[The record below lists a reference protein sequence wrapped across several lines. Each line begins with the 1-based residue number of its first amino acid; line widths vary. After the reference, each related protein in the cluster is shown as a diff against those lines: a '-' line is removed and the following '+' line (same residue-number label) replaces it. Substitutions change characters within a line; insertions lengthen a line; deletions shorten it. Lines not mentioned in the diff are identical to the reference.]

1 MHRHY
6 ETTFIID
13 AYLTNDQIEEKILKY
28 TQLIENSEGKIDRVE
43 RWGKRRLAYE
53 IAKKQ
58 YGFYVYIRFEAPG
71 TIVQVLERDYKLD
84 DDILRYLTIL
94 ITPAALK
101 EEARQSRIAK
111 EKSDDEYENEKNSS
125 NESATTDED
134 KPKTSEKAEEKE

>member
-1 MHRHY
+1 MHRQY

-13 AYLTNDQIEEKILKY
+13 AYLTNDQIEEKIQKY
-28 TQLIENSEGKIDRVE
+28 TQLIENSEGKIVCLE

-58 YGFYVYIRFEAPG
+58 YGFYVYIRFEASG

-111 EKSDDEYENEKNSS
+111 EKSDDEDNSS
-125 NESATTDED
+125 NESAATDDED
-134 KPKTSEKAEEKE
+134 KQATSEKAEEKK